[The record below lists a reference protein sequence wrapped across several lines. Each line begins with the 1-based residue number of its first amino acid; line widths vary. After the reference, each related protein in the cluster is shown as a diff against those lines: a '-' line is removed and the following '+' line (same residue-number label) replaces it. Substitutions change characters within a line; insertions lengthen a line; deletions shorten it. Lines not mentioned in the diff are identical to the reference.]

1 MPTNNPRFTV
11 TIPTDMYD
19 EIERYRFDQKF
30 KSQNSA
36 LIALVEEGLRALES
50 ETFQSEEK
58 APAQNER
65 ELTVKEQQIVSLLP
79 YVPETIQDAVLAIC
93 AETADQ
99 TKMAKDF
106 QHDRKY
112 VRGQRALAD
121 SDETAEEHN
130 G

>member
-99 TKMAKDF
+99 AKIAKDF
-106 QHDRKY
+106 QQDRKY
-112 VRGQRALAD
+112 VRGQGALAD

>member
-106 QHDRKY
+106 QQDRKY
-112 VRGQRALAD
+112 VRSQRALAD

>member
-50 ETFQSEEK
+50 ETFQSKEK

-99 TKMAKDF
+99 AKIAKDF
-106 QHDRKY
+106 QQDRKY
-112 VRGQRALAD
+112 VRGQGALAD

>member
-106 QHDRKY
+106 QQDRKY
-112 VRGQRALAD
+112 VRSQRALAD
-121 SDETAEEHN
+121 SDETSEEHN